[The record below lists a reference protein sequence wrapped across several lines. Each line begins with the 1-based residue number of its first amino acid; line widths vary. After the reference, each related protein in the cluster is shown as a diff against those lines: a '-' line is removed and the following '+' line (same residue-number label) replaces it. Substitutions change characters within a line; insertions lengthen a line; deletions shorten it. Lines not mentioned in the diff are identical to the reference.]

1 MNGPARTSVPPW
13 AIVFDSVTCSEDCPC
28 ANRPSPLSD
37 HALTPRRVAPPR
49 VCTASPELAWQIE
62 FRMLDGVMVVL
73 PDCASSQARPLPPAS
88 ITTYS
93 ALDPERCNAP
103 WPDALDSTMPRR
115 RTELPVPPM
124 FRP

>member
-1 MNGPARTSVPPW
+1 MNGPARPSVPPW

-49 VCTASPELAWQIE
+49 VCTACPELAWQIE
-62 FRMLDGVMVVL
+62 LRTLDGVVGV
-73 PDCASSQARPLPPAS
+73 DAWTTSQARPLPPAS

-93 ALDPERCNAP
+93 ALDPKSRNAP
-103 WPDALDSTMPRR
+103 WPDAFDSTMP
-115 RTELPVPPM
+115 
-124 FRP
+124 